1 MAIRFRKSFKVA
13 PGVRLNV
20 GKKSTGVT
28 LGGKYFR
35 QSFNSSGRKTTS
47 SSIPGTGI
55 SFYETS
61 TKKKKKSK
69 KAERKVRM
77 EEEVNRQPKPV
88 LEETTVNEVGLGA
101 SEPEPRKPKLWP
113 WIAMALVLLCGLG
126 FLLGHGGNTPEV
138 SDEVG
143 TSTVEATTQFSYSAE
158 DVELKMLN
166 GVLTAFVGDKQVP
179 YTGLVDAADGTYIVK
194 DGVADTG
201 YNGVYGNDESLRL
214 VKDGKLDTTST
225 GIVAAGNGAWYLTQ
239 NGAVR
244 TDYTGVQKNQFGRW
258 YVKDGQVDFGYN
270 GVASSDGS
278 TYLVKEG
285 KVDTSQNGV
294 MQVGDRWAFVT
305 NGMVAQN
312 YTGVQSNEYGTWYIN
327 NGYVDFARQGT
338 VSAPD
343 GNTYNVANGRASIVT
358 TRPATTAVP
367 SYDSSEEEE
376 YTGYIGNKKS
386 YKFHY
391 PTCRDVAKMSDSNK
405 VTGHPRSWYVEHGYT
420 PCGHCYP

>member
-1 MAIRFRKSFKVA
+1 MSIRFRKSFKVA
-13 PGVRLNV
+13 PGVKFNL
-20 GKKSTGVT
+20 GKKSAGVT
-28 LGGKYFR
+28 LGNKYFR
-35 QSFNSSGRKTTS
+35 KTYSTSGRKTTS

-55 SFYETS
+55 TFMNTS
-61 TKKKKKSK
+61 TKKKKGKKSK
-69 KAERKVRM
+69 RKNDEV
-77 EEEVNRQPKPV
+77 EVVNRQPEPV

-143 TSTVEATTQFSYSAE
+143 TSTVEATTQFSYSANN
-158 DVELKMLN
+158 VELKMLN

-225 GIVAAGNGAWYLTQ
+225 GIVAAGNGAWYLAQ

-376 YTGYIGNKKS
+376 YTGYIGNKNS

-405 VTGHPRSWYVEHGYT
+405 VTGHPRSWYIERGYT

>member
-1 MAIRFRKSFKVA
+1 MAMRFRKSFKVA

-20 GKKSTGVT
+20 GKKSAGVT
-28 LGGKYFR
+28 LGGKLFR
-35 QSFNSSGRKTTS
+35 QSFNTNGRNTTS
-47 SSIPGTGI
+47 ASIPGTGI

-61 TKKKKKSK
+61 TKKNKKSK

-77 EEEVNRQPKPV
+77 EEEVNR
-88 LEETTVNEVGLGA
+88 
-101 SEPEPRKPKLWP
+101 EPEPVVEEVKLPVVNNGLEVKEPVPRKLKLWP
-113 WIAMALVLLCGLG
+113 WIAMAVALLCGLG
-126 FLLGHGGNTPEV
+126 FLFGNGGDTPDVSEGANGAEV
-138 SDEVG
+138 
-143 TSTVEATTQFSYSAE
+143 TTQFSYSAN
-158 DVELKMLN
+158 DVELKMMN

-179 YTGLVDAADGTYIVK
+179 YSGLVNAADGTYIVK
-194 DGVADTG
+194 DGIADTG
-201 YNGVYGNDESLRL
+201 YNGVYGNDESLHL

-225 GIVAAGNGAWYLTQ
+225 GIVAAGNGAWYLAQ

-258 YVKDGQVDFGYN
+258 YVKDGQIDFGYN
-270 GVASSDGS
+270 GVANSDGS
-278 TYLVKEG
+278 TYLIKEG

-305 NGMVAQN
+305 DGMVAQN
-312 YTGVQSNEYGTWYIN
+312 YTGVKSNEFGTWYIN

-338 VSAPD
+338 VDAPD
-343 GNTYNVANGRASIVT
+343 GNKYTVANGRASIVT
-358 TRPATTAVP
+358 TQPATTAAP

-376 YTGYIGNKKS
+376 YTGYIGNKNS

-405 VTGHPRSWYVEHGYT
+405 VTGHPRSWYIERGYT